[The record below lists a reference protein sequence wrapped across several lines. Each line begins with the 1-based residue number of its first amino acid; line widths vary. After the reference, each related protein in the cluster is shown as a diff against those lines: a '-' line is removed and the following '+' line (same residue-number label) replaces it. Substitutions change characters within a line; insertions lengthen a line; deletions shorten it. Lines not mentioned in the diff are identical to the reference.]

1 MSSPTTDTSPAERD
15 SARVDRLRQAV
26 QAARPGVCPER
37 ALLWTEYFRDRA
49 RRDRPVE
56 VQAAEAITEV
66 LQRKTVRIHPDELVV
81 GNFSSKR
88 VGGAIYPELHGVAML
103 QELDT
108 FAHRDVNPLDVTAE
122 EVAALSR
129 IRWFWA
135 RRMIGYRAHRA
146 PWDKVRFL
154 REQLRPTF
162 YTVNEL
168 GGIAH
173 VVPDHARLVAEGTDG
188 IVRDARAVRA
198 SLRDDDPRQAF
209 LEAVTI
215 AAEGLASF
223 GERYAAEADRL
234 AEGESDSGRRAE
246 LEQIARTCRQVPRYG
261 ARSFV
266 EALQALTFAQ
276 IAVNLESLDN
286 GVSPGRV
293 DQVLHPFYVADVARG
308 AIDRAR
314 AKELLAAFSIKMCE
328 VVPVFSE
335 LATKMHSGLMS
346 GQALTI
352 GGTDRDGGDATNE
365 LSHLFLELADE
376 LRMRQPNYHARLH
389 PGTPDGFR
397 DQVHA
402 VLRRGANSPALY
414 NDDVIVPT
422 LQDHGV
428 ALADARDYAVCG
440 CVEPVVPGR
449 TFGSTDAA
457 LFNLPIVLELAL
469 NRGRRFGGR
478 RRVGARTVEVSA
490 MQSMQDVLD
499 AFEAQLSHQV
509 ERLVGDLRAVELAN
523 RDHHPTPL
531 TSMLL
536 AGCID
541 SGTCSTAGG
550 AVYNG
555 SGVQCVGPS
564 DTGDSLFAIEQAV
577 FRDRRFT
584 LPELVALLV
593 RDLPDPHALAYLRGL
608 GKFGNDDP
616 DVDRYTTH
624 VVERFVDLL
633 GRHRTT
639 RGGRYSTGLYSMT
652 THEYFG
658 SVTGALPNGRR
669 AGECFAS
676 GIAPGNGMDRNGP
689 TALLNSVNR
698 LDATQVANG
707 LNLNLCLDRHTLRG
721 ETGARAFSGLLHTYF
736 RRGGMQVQ
744 TNVLDPGILV
754 EARDDP
760 DRHPNLLVRI
770 SGYSA
775 YFNDLTPQMKDE
787 LIHRSR
793 HLA

>member
-1 MSSPTTDTSPAERD
+1 
-15 SARVDRLRQAV
+15 
-26 QAARPGVCPER
+26 
-37 ALLWTEYFRDRA
+37 
-49 RRDRPVE
+49 
-56 VQAAEAITEV
+56 
-66 LQRKTVRIHPDELVV
+66 
-81 GNFSSKR
+81 
-88 VGGAIYPELHGVAML
+88 
-103 QELDT
+103 
-108 FAHRDVNPLDVTAE
+108 
-122 EVAALSR
+122 
-129 IRWFWA
+129 
-135 RRMIGYRAHRA
+135 
-146 PWDKVRFL
+146 
-154 REQLRPTF
+154 
-162 YTVNEL
+162 
-168 GGIAH
+168 
-173 VVPDHARLVAEGTDG
+173 
-188 IVRDARAVRA
+188 
-198 SLRDDDPRQAF
+198 
-209 LEAVTI
+209 
-215 AAEGLASF
+215 
-223 GERYAAEADRL
+223 
-234 AEGESDSGRRAE
+234 
-246 LEQIARTCRQVPRYG
+246 
-261 ARSFV
+261 
-266 EALQALTFAQ
+266 
-276 IAVNLESLDN
+276 
-286 GVSPGRV
+286 
-293 DQVLHPFYVADVARG
+293 
-308 AIDRAR
+308 
-314 AKELLAAFSIKMCE
+314 
-328 VVPVFSE
+328 
-335 LATKMHSGLMS
+335 
-346 GQALTI
+346 
-352 GGTDRDGGDATNE
+352 
-365 LSHLFLELADE
+365 
-376 LRMRQPNYHARLH
+376 
-389 PGTPDGFR
+389 
-397 DQVHA
+397 
-402 VLRRGANSPALY
+402 
-414 NDDVIVPT
+414 
-422 LQDHGV
+422 
-428 ALADARDYAVCG
+428 
-440 CVEPVVPGR
+440 
-449 TFGSTDAA
+449 
-457 LFNLPIVLELAL
+457 
-469 NRGRRFGGR
+469 
-478 RRVGARTVEVSA
+478 

-770 SGYSA
+770 SGYAA